1 MANRYIILASACLLY
16 TSAIAAS
23 EYNDP
28 PSTYLG
34 MELLE
39 PDPDNLPH
47 CQKLPLSENFSD
59 ASHYDGTSQLPIGW
73 GTTGTA
79 TWRTASIAA
88 LPPYSGEYY
97 MIAPESPYA
106 RDERAYTP
114 FFNLE
119 KGVTYTLSF
128 YTHQEGT
135 TYQDVTNLNTIY
147 VKVGTQ
153 HDSEFLPVT
162 IASITKNDKPG
173 IWEQQSYTFSPAV
186 SGPYCFCFE
195 LQGKALSGFAAI
207 DYVTITS
214 PKHEAMVEPHFYPHT
229 IFTEGSGAAI
239 AMGNDPVCM
248 RSYTR
253 NGSPSMWSADGIRF
267 DNLPNGDAL
276 FYFDNSGSYD
286 ITLTA
291 SNQSSEES
299 LTRTVNIEYYS
310 APTESLSI
318 RSFNINDA
326 KMISRGDIP
335 SYPSDVDG
343 LDYISGPNHYYS
355 SIAEYFHVPWQA
367 ELTLNSIHLLLTNLR
382 YRPVQSGYQG
392 DKPFKIKIYGTDGD
406 GHLDETKLLGQSSY
420 KMTEALG
427 KGGIGGSAG
436 DPIAIKLQRP
446 VKVTGPFFIVFE
458 FSEELIID
466 STDTAVGRS
475 YASFGLAQNPHPYTT
490 LYCKPYAV
498 PPFCDALLD
507 EWIPISDLDPNLRG
521 FSLNVVLHAS
531 YKPGTSAV
539 ENIIDTE
546 HPMCRLIGS
555 TLEINNAP
563 DAAVSVYNP
572 AGQRLVMQHTSQAN
586 SSIDLS
592 ALSSGIYIVTVNN
605 HTFRITK

>member
-1 MANRYIILASACLLY
+1 MSNRYITLASACLLF
-16 TSAIAAS
+16 TSAIVAS

-28 PSTYLG
+28 PSTYFG

-39 PDPDNLPH
+39 PDPENLSR

-59 ASHYDGTSQLPIGW
+59 ASHYDGVSLLPIGW
-73 GTTGTA
+73 GNTGTA

-88 LPPYSGEYY
+88 LPPFSGEYY
-97 MIAPESPYA
+97 MIAPESNYT

-135 TYQDVTNLNTIY
+135 TYQDITNLNTIC

-153 HDSEFLPVT
+153 HDAEFLPVT
-162 IASITKNDKPG
+162 IATITNNDKPG
-173 IWEQQSYTFSPAV
+173 MWEQQSYTFSPAI

-214 PKHEAMVEPHFYPHT
+214 PKHETMAEPQFYPYT
-229 IFTEGSGAAI
+229 IYSGHSGAAI

-253 NGSPSMWSADGIRF
+253 NGSTSRWNADGIRF
-267 DNLPNGDAL
+267 DNLPDGDAL
-276 FYFDNSGSYD
+276 FYFDHSGSYD

-291 SNQSSEES
+291 SNRVSEES
-299 LTRTVNIEYYS
+299 LTKTVNIDYYS
-310 APTESLSI
+310 EPQESINI
-318 RSFNINDA
+318 RSFDINEA

-335 SYPSDVDG
+335 SYSTDVYG
-343 LDYISGPNHYYS
+343 LDYVSGPNHYYS

-367 ELTLNSIHLLLTNLR
+367 ELTLNSVQLLLTNLR
-382 YRPVQSGYQG
+382 YRPVQSGFQG
-392 DKPFKIKIYGTDGD
+392 DKPFKIKIYGTDGA

-420 KMTEALG
+420 TMTEALG

-436 DPIAIKLQRP
+436 DQIGIRLQRP
-446 VKVTGPFFIVFE
+446 VKVTGPFFLVFE
-458 FSEELIID
+458 FSEDLIID
-466 STDTAVGRS
+466 ASDPEVGRS

-498 PPFCDALLD
+498 PLFCDAPLD
-507 EWIPISDLDPNLRG
+507 EWIPVSELDPNLRG
-521 FSLNVVLHAS
+521 FALNVVLNAS
-531 YKPGTSAV
+531 YKPGTSAI
-539 ENIIDTE
+539 ENIIDAE
-546 HPMCRLIGS
+546 RPMCRLAGS
-555 TLEINNAP
+555 TLEISNAP
-563 DAAVSVYNP
+563 DATVSVYNP
-572 AGQRLVMQHTSQAN
+572 AGQRLVMLHTSQPD